1 MNASTADRLLSLEET
16 RRLLGIGNTKLFDL
30 LKSGELSA
38 RKLGTRTVI
47 AESELV
53 RFQQHLPPVSG
64 APGHER

>member
-1 MNASTADRLLSLEET
+1 MNTPAADRFLSLEET

-38 RKLGTRTVI
+38 RKLGARTVI

-53 RFQQHLPPVSG
+53 RFQQQLPQVRP
-64 APGHER
+64 AA